1 MSRVLNRPMFSMGG
15 STGSGITS
23 GLKRK
28 GYNKGKSVKDG
39 LTAIDEVARGAEMY
53 FPRMKKMAQEQG
65 LYGTSR
71 RLPRF
76 LTQFGLNLMGMPPQG
91 NIFQTAAL
99 AARDPYAAYASGRDQ
114 ESMEQRKLNQ
124 AILGDAWEMSA
135 GVQAAKLKGSG
146 GKKAYQLQELEI
158 LEERTKENN
167 RLGKENE
174 QLDIEMETLNPE
186 RIAHQSRIKEINDKK
201 AKNEEKIKINMDI
214 IEQIK
219 GKDEI
224 EKIVLKAIIDAGGTM
239 EDFAEYKRTGKL
251 PENLK
256 EGGRAG
262 YQQGLLVDEQE
273 TISEQMPSPMG
284 PAGSQTSSVQPMDFA
299 TLRARLPR
307 EITDDIVRI
316 LAESEQALTDF
327 ANIRTQEDVD
337 QFNQTYNVNLVL
349 PQEA

>member
-1 MSRVLNRPMFSMGG
+1 MFRMGG

-53 FPRMKKMAQEQG
+53 FPRMKKMAEEQG

-124 AILGDAWEMSA
+124 AILGDAWEMAA
-135 GVQAAKLKGSG
+135 GLEAAKLKGSG

-167 RLGKENE
+167 RLAKENE
-174 QLDIEMETLNPE
+174 QLDIEIGNLQGHP
-186 RIAHQSRIKEINDKK
+186 IHQERIKEINDKK
-201 AKNEEKIKINMDI
+201 SKNEERIKINIDI

-239 EDFAEYKRTGKL
+239 KDFEEYKRTGKL

-273 TISEQMPSPMG
+273 TITEQMPRPMG
-284 PAGSQTSSVQPMDFA
+284 PAGAQTSQVQPMDFA

-307 EITDDIVRI
+307 EITDDIVKL

-337 QFNQTYNVNLVL
+337 QFNQTYNVTLVL

>member
-1 MSRVLNRPMFSMGG
+1 MFSMGG

-23 GLKRK
+23 GLKRRGYYKDQK
-28 GYNKGKSVKDG
+28 GGRVKDG

-53 FPRMKKMAQEQG
+53 FPRMKKMAEEQG

-76 LTQFGLNLMGMPPQG
+76 LTQFGLNLMGMSPQG

-99 AARDPYAAYASGRDQ
+99 AARDPYAAYAAGKDQ

-158 LEERTKENN
+158 LEERTLENN

-174 QLDIEMETLNPE
+174 QLDIEIRTLNPE
-186 RIAHQSRIKEINDKK
+186 KPAHQTRIEEINNKK
-201 AKNEEKIKINMDI
+201 AQNEEKIKINIDI

-239 EDFAEYKRTGKL
+239 KDFEEYKKTGKL
-251 PENLK
+251 PKNMK

-273 TISEQMPSPMG
+273 TITEQMPRPMG
-284 PAGSQTSSVQPMDFA
+284 PAGAQTSQVQPMDFA

-307 EITDDIVRI
+307 EITDDIVRL

-337 QFNQTYNVNLVL
+337 QFNQTYNVSLVL

>member
-1 MSRVLNRPMFSMGG
+1 MSRILSRPMFSMGG

-28 GYNKGKSVKDG
+28 GYSNGKSVRDG
-39 LTAIDEVARGAEMY
+39 ITAIDEVARGAEMY

-76 LTQFGLNLMGMPPQG
+76 LTQFGLNLMGMSPRG

-124 AILGDAWEMSA
+124 AILGDAWEIAA
-135 GVQAAKLKGSG
+135 GIQAAKLKGSG
-146 GKKAYQLQELEI
+146 GRKAYQIEELDRLRKNSE
-158 LEERTKENN
+158 ENN
-167 RLGKENE
+167 RLKRENK
-174 QLDIEMETLNPE
+174 QLDIELETLKGHP
-186 RIAHQSRIKEINDKK
+186 IHQERIKEINEKK
-201 AKNEEKIKINMDI
+201 AKNKERIEINIDV
-214 IEQIK
+214 IETIK
-219 GKDEI
+219 GGPRMKE
-224 EKIVLKAIIDAGGTM
+224 VMLKALIAGDISREEYDAFITDGT
-239 EDFAEYKRTGKL
+239 L
-251 PENLK
+251 PEGLK
-256 EGGRAG
+256 EGGRVG

-273 TISEQMPSPMG
+273 TITEQIPKPMG
-284 PAGSQTSSVQPMDFA
+284 PAGTQTSSVQPMDFA

-307 EITDDIVRI
+307 EITDDIVKL

-337 QFNQTYNVNLVL
+337 QFNQTYNVSLVL

>member
-1 MSRVLNRPMFSMGG
+1 MFSMGG

-23 GLKRK
+23 GLKRRGYYKDQK
-28 GYNKGKSVKDG
+28 GGRVKDG
-39 LTAIDEVARGAEMY
+39 LTSIDEVARGAEMY
-53 FPRMKKMAQEQG
+53 FPRMKKMAEEQG

-76 LTQFGLNLMGMPPQG
+76 LTQFGLNLMGMSPQG

-99 AARDPYAAYASGRDQ
+99 AARDPYAAYASGKDQ

-174 QLDIEMETLNPE
+174 QLDIELESLQGHPMLQEHNKE
-186 RIAHQSRIKEINDKK
+186 RIKEINDKK
-201 AKNEEKIKINMDI
+201 SNNGEI
-214 IEQIK
+214 IEINTKLINQIVGEDK
-219 GKDEI
+219 KDLI
-224 EKIVLKAIIDAGGTM
+224 ILNAILDAGGTLK
-239 EDFAEYKRTGKL
+239 DFEEYKKTGKL
-251 PENLK
+251 PENMK

-262 YQQGLLVDEQE
+262 YRQGLLVDEQE
-273 TISEQMPSPMG
+273 TITGQMPKPMG
-284 PAGSQTSSVQPMDFA
+284 PAGAQTSQVQPMDFS

-307 EITDDIVRI
+307 EITDDIVKL

-337 QFNQTYNVNLVL
+337 QFNQTYNVSLVL

>member
-1 MSRVLNRPMFSMGG
+1 MFRMGG

-76 LTQFGLNLMGMPPQG
+76 LTQFGLNLMGMSPQG

-114 ESMEQRKLNQ
+114 ESMEQKKLNQ

-174 QLDIEMETLNPE
+174 QLDIEIGTLNPE
-186 RIAHQSRIKEINDKK
+186 RIPHQSRIKEINEKK
-201 AKNEEKIKINMDI
+201 AKNEERITINEKLIK
-214 IEQIK
+214 QITGGSK
-219 GKDEI
+219 MEGLMFKAFTEDLITRDEYDTFM
-224 EKIVLKAIIDAGGTM
+224 K
-239 EDFAEYKRTGKL
+239 TGKL
-251 PENLK
+251 PSGLK

-273 TISEQMPSPMG
+273 TITEQMPKPMG
-284 PAGSQTSSVQPMDFA
+284 PAGAQTSQVQPMDFA

-337 QFNQTYNVNLVL
+337 QFNQTYNVSLVL

>member
-158 LEERTKENN
+158 LEERTKENTKKLVTTCN
-167 RLGKENE
+167 DHGYMGDLFTYGDVNFIKKCWNEKTWYPTTTGLLSLGKNFINTVGGLNE
-174 QLDIEMETLNPE
+174 KSWLELLKKHCSYRDPDTL
-186 RIAHQSRIKEINDKK
+186 KW
-201 AKNEEKIKINMDI
+201 
-214 IEQIK
+214 
-219 GKDEI
+219 
-224 EKIVLKAIIDAGGTM
+224 V
-239 EDFAEYKRTGKL
+239 
-251 PENLK
+251 NL
-256 EGGRAG
+256 RAY
-262 YQQGLLVDEQE
+262 YQQIL
-273 TISEQMPSPMG
+273 S
-284 PAGSQTSSVQPMDFA
+284 
-299 TLRARLPR
+299 LPR
-307 EITDDIVRI
+307 DKVLNNDFDFKDYIWDDWPLENRYT
-316 LAESEQALTDF
+316 E
-327 ANIRTQEDVD
+327 N
-337 QFNQTYNVNLVL
+337 NYYN
-349 PQEA
+349 